1 MTSADALLENHTLV
15 VRDGRIIDVLPSLI
29 AAQRYA
35 GSDRVERSHHVLMP
49 GLIDAHTCIV
59 PHAARAPRAEHVR
72 DAALLG
78 IAAMLRAGT
87 TCFCAMG
94 YFPEE
99 SARMAAAQGMRA
111 VIGLPIAEVPSPWAG
126 NPGEYFSRAVDLR
139 DEFVGHPSITT
150 AFAPLAASH
159 MSDSTLARVS
169 TLANEVDA
177 GIMVCLHESAREIE
191 DCVGR
196 HGMRPIERLH
206 ALGLLTPALT
216 AAHMAHVSAA
226 DIALAQ
232 RSGMA
237 ITLCAGANLRAG
249 HGAPPAAAW
258 TVSGLRV
265 SVGTGAAIDSADLW
279 SELHLLAL
287 FGGPSRLG
295 DWDVLALATRGA
307 AAAIGLDA
315 EIGTLESGKWA
326 DLCCIDLLEPAL
338 LRSLAPAATR
348 LLFGGGRANV
358 SDVWVAGRHLLND
371 GAFTRLDWPDLAAR
385 MGDERR
391 NVMMGE

>member
-1 MTSADALLENHTLV
+1 MTSPDALLENHTLV

-35 GSDRVERSHHVLMP
+35 DADRVERSHHVLMP

-59 PHAARAPRAEHVR
+59 PHVAQAPRTEHMR
-72 DAALLG
+72 DTALLG

-87 TCFCAMG
+87 TCFCGMG

-126 NPGEYFSRAVDLR
+126 SPGEYLSRAVDLR

-159 MSDSTLARVS
+159 MSDSTLARVT

-177 GIMVCLHESAREIE
+177 GIVVCLHESAREIE
-191 DCVGR
+191 DCLGR

-216 AAHMAHVSAA
+216 AAHMAHVNAA

-232 RSGMA
+232 RSGLA
-237 ITLCAGANLRAG
+237 ITLCAGANLRSG

-258 TVSGLRV
+258 TGSGLRV

-307 AAAIGLDA
+307 AAAIGLDD
-315 EIGTLESGKWA
+315 EIGTLETGKWA
-326 DLCCIDLLEPAL
+326 DLCCIDLLEPAM
-338 LRSLAPAATR
+338 LRSVAPAATR

-391 NVMMGE
+391 NVMTGE